1 MNDLWYD
8 VDHDIVYVHCFT
20 VVEFWVFI
28 FMVCFA
34 YECCKYIIR
43 RILK

>member
-20 VVEFWVFI
+20 VIEFWVFI
-28 FMVCFA
+28 FIVCFA

-43 RILK
+43 RIRE